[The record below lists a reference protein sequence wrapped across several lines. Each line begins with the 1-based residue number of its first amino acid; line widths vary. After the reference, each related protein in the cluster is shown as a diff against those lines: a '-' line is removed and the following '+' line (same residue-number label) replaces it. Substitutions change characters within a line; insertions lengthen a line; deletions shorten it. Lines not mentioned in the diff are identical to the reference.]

1 MQIQVAIIIL
11 LVVLIIA
18 ALAIYLIATIL
29 QLFKINAGLD
39 VVLAKVGEIVAKS
52 APVNGVVD
60 AINANLAG
68 GRDLLENL
76 LLKKA
81 GPDSAGLVE
90 SLFPGEGEKFLRRVG
105 RSGKVV
111 NTGTVYTR
119 GVGILA
125 SLGRGAPIGAAHVK
139 GPAVRDP
146 QYSTTAASML
156 YPRPGGARAR
166 PKSPVVGSNAPRQY
180 EEALTPGARLRDAQG
195 RAVEESEPAAE
206 PASAGAESQQPPS
219 PPPAPAE
226 RLSAKG
232 SRPWEVQAQPAESE
246 AAPPPPAPSESQP
259 PSESQQP
266 PSESQQA
273 PSPPPADAPASPERL
288 SGRGSRPWER

>member
-1 MQIQVAIIIL
+1 MEIQVALIIL
-11 LVVLIIA
+11 LVALIIA
-18 ALAIYLIATIL
+18 ALAVYLIATII

-39 VVLAKVGEIVAKS
+39 VVLGKVGEIVAKS

-60 AINANLAG
+60 AINSNLAG

-105 RSGKVV
+105 KSGKVV

-166 PKSPVVGSNAPRQY
+166 PKSPVVGSDSPRQY
-180 EEALTPGARLRDAQG
+180 EAALTPGSRPRDAQG
-195 RAVEESEPAAE
+195 RTVEESEAAPPSSSGGGGQAQEAPPAPPLAQRL
-206 PASAGAESQQPPS
+206 SAKGNRPWETQAGSAESEAAPPPSS
-219 PPPAPAE
+219 PPPAAESQPPASPPPADAPSTPG
-226 RLSAKG
+226 RVSAKG
-232 SRPWEVQAQPAESE
+232 SRPWE
-246 AAPPPPAPSESQP
+246 
-259 PSESQQP
+259 
-266 PSESQQA
+266 
-273 PSPPPADAPASPERL
+273 R
-288 SGRGSRPWER
+288 

>member
-1 MQIQVAIIIL
+1 MEIQVALIIL
-11 LVVLIIA
+11 LVALIIA

-39 VVLAKVGEIVAKS
+39 VVLGKVGEIVAKS

-60 AINANLAG
+60 AINANLVT
-68 GRDLLENL
+68 GRNLLEGL

-90 SLFPGEGEKFLRRVG
+90 SLFPGEGAKFLQRVG
-105 RSGKVV
+105 KTGKVV
-111 NTGTVYTR
+111 NTGAVYTR

-146 QYSTTAASML
+146 KYSTTAASML

-166 PKSPVVGSNAPRQY
+166 PKSPVVGSDSPRQY
-180 EEALTPGARLRDAQG
+180 EAALTPGARPRDAEG
-195 RAVEESEPAAE
+195 RPVEASEPAAPSSGGGQA
-206 PASAGAESQQPPS
+206 PAPAPA
-219 PPPAPAE
+219 PPPAA
-226 RLSAKG
+226 RMSAKG
-232 SRPWEVQAQPAESE
+232 SRPWEQAQAAASE
-246 AAPPPPAPSESQP
+246 PAPPAPAPSEGAG
-259 PSESQQP
+259 EA
-266 PSESQQA
+266 EQA
-273 PSPPPADAPASPERL
+273 PAPSSPEAPSSPGRM
-288 SGRGSRPWER
+288 SGKGTRPWER

>member
-1 MQIQVAIIIL
+1 MEIQVAIIIL
-11 LVVLIIA
+11 LVALIIA
-18 ALAIYLIATIL
+18 ALAVYLIATII

-39 VVLAKVGEIVAKS
+39 VVLGKVGEIVAKS

-60 AINANLAG
+60 AINSNLAG

-105 RSGKVV
+105 KSGKVV

-166 PKSPVVGSNAPRQY
+166 PKSPVVGSDSPRQY
-180 EEALTPGARLRDAQG
+180 EAALTPGSRPRDAQG
-195 RAVEESEPAAE
+195 RTVEESEAAPPSSSGGGGQAQQAPPAPPPLAQRLSAKGNRPWETQARSAE
-206 PASAGAESQQPPS
+206 SEAAPPPSSPPPPAESQPPPS
-219 PPPAPAE
+219 PPPADAPSTPG
-226 RLSAKG
+226 RVSAKG
-232 SRPWEVQAQPAESE
+232 SRPWE
-246 AAPPPPAPSESQP
+246 
-259 PSESQQP
+259 
-266 PSESQQA
+266 
-273 PSPPPADAPASPERL
+273 R
-288 SGRGSRPWER
+288 

>member
-1 MQIQVAIIIL
+1 MEIQVALIIL
-11 LVVLIIA
+11 LVALIIA
-18 ALAIYLIATIL
+18 ALAIYLIATII

-39 VVLAKVGEIVAKS
+39 VVLGKVGEIVAKS

-60 AINANLAG
+60 AINSNLVA
-68 GRDLLENL
+68 GRDLLEGL

-90 SLFPGEGEKFLRRVG
+90 SLFPGEGAKFLQRVG
-105 RSGKVV
+105 KTGKVV

-146 QYSTTAASML
+146 KYSTTAASML

-166 PKSPVVGSNAPRQY
+166 PKSPVVGSDAPRQY
-180 EEALTPGARLRDAQG
+180 EAALTPGARPRDAEG
-195 RAVEESEPAAE
+195 RETSE
-206 PASAGAESQQPPS
+206 QPVA
-219 PPPAPAE
+219 PPPAAAPSSSGSPAPPPPPQ
-226 RLSAKG
+226 RMSAKG
-232 SRPWEVQAQPAESE
+232 SRPWETVAPASAPSE
-246 AAPPPPAPSESQP
+246 PAPSGGGAEAQ
-259 PSESQQP
+259 QQP
-266 PSESQQA
+266 PSPP
-273 PSPPPADAPASPERL
+273 PSPEEPPQES
-288 SGRGSRPWER
+288 SGRMTARGTRPWER

>member
-1 MQIQVAIIIL
+1 MQIQVALIIL
-11 LVVLIIA
+11 LVALIIA

-39 VVLAKVGEIVAKS
+39 VVLGKVGEIVAKS

-60 AINANLAG
+60 AINSNLAG

-105 RSGKVV
+105 KSGKVV
-111 NTGTVYTR
+111 NTGAVYTR

-146 QYSTTAASML
+146 KYSTTAASML

-166 PKSPVVGSNAPRQY
+166 PKSPVVGSNSPRQY
-180 EEALTPGARLRDAQG
+180 EAALTPGSRPRDAQG
-195 RAVEESEPAAE
+195 RPVEAGDEAQAAPAPSSSSGGDGQAQQA
-206 PASAGAESQQPPS
+206 PA
-219 PPPAPAE
+219 PAPAE
-226 RLSAKG
+226 RMSAKG
-232 SRPWEVQAQPAESE
+232 NRPWETQARPAESE
-246 AAPPPPAPSESQP
+246 AAPPPPAPSE
-259 PSESQQP
+259 
-266 PSESQQA
+266 QA
-273 PSPPPADAPASPERL
+273 PSPSSTDAPSTP
-288 SGRGSRPWER
+288 GRVSAKGSRPWER

>member
-1 MQIQVAIIIL
+1 MQIQVALIIL
-11 LVVLIIA
+11 LVALIIA
-18 ALAIYLIATIL
+18 ALAVYLIATII

-39 VVLAKVGEIVAKS
+39 VVLGKVGEIVAKS

-60 AINANLAG
+60 AINSNLAG

-105 RSGKVV
+105 KSGKVV

-166 PKSPVVGSNAPRQY
+166 PKSPVVGSDSPRQY
-180 EEALTPGARLRDAQG
+180 EAALTPGSRPRDAQG
-195 RAVEESEPAAE
+195 RTVEESEAAPPPSSGGSGQAQEAPLEPPPLAQRLSAKGNRPWETQAQSAESEAAPPPSSPPPAAE
-206 PASAGAESQQPPS
+206 SQPPPS
-219 PPPAPAE
+219 PPPADAPSTPG
-226 RLSAKG
+226 RVSAKG
-232 SRPWEVQAQPAESE
+232 SRPWE
-246 AAPPPPAPSESQP
+246 
-259 PSESQQP
+259 
-266 PSESQQA
+266 
-273 PSPPPADAPASPERL
+273 R
-288 SGRGSRPWER
+288 

>member
-1 MQIQVAIIIL
+1 MEIQVALIIL

-39 VVLAKVGEIVAKS
+39 VVLGKVGEIVAKS

-60 AINANLAG
+60 AINANLAT

-81 GPDSAGLVE
+81 GPDAAGLVE

-105 RSGKVV
+105 KSGKVV

-146 QYSTTAASML
+146 KYSTTAASML

-166 PKSPVVGSNAPRQY
+166 PKSPVVGSDAPRQY
-180 EEALTPGARLRDAQG
+180 EQALTPGSRPRDAQG
-195 RAVEESEPAAE
+195 RPVEEGQAA
-206 PASAGAESQQPPS
+206 
-219 PPPAPAE
+219 PPPAPAPAQSNGGE
-226 RLSAKG
+226 QAPAPTRMSAKG
-232 SRPWEVQAQPAESE
+232 SRPWETQQPAPAPAPASE
-246 AAPPPPAPSESQP
+246 GEAEASPPPS
-259 PSESQQP
+259 
-266 PSESQQA
+266 
-273 PSPPPADAPASPERL
+273 SPPPAEDDAPAGTSRM
-288 SGRGSRPWER
+288 SARGTRPWER